1 MKTLKVDNNNN
12 FVISQNRLQIIQ
24 EKDACEQDTKTRI
37 RLCKGEDFDDVT
49 KGIDYFNE
57 ALGEYTGKNNMK
69 DQIRNRILDSSEI
82 DAVETLELE
91 RLSGIVEK
99 ERADGSTY
107 TENQNDTIDLN
118 SNMKSIYGDFE
129 L

>member
-1 MKTLKVDNNNN
+1 MRTLKVDNNNN

-49 KGIDYFNE
+49 KGSDYFNE

-91 RLSGIVEK
+91 RLSGTIEK

-118 SNMKSIYGDFE
+118 SKIKSIYGDFE